1 MNEKNKALSHQ
12 VYSSSLFFF
21 LALLCAPA
29 MREQFLAEG
38 LEEIMFETV
47 KSTRDPLSEP

>member
-1 MNEKNKALSHQ
+1 MKRTWHRCTRFTVPPCSFFL
-12 VYSSSLFFF
+12 LFFVLLLGGRKF
-21 LALLCAPA
+21 LAKV
-29 MREQFLAEG
+29 